1 MQSTQERKKG
11 GFARALLPPFN
22 ADLKKYDELYQQFS
36 REGYTRELCE
46 AYADAFVNN
55 RKKPAAE
62 DLVQLVSLY
71 DRVHEFSSA
80 EFYLEM
86 LSERKLSGDDKFGYC
101 IEALKVKS
109 KLGHWRDAED
119 FRTENINFMQNH
131 SEKVD
136 QSKKAKMYIA
146 LALAD
151 CAAKNYEQAGKLL
164 TAFGFKPEKRSDTT
178 LLEMMITA
186 VYICAKSGDPDSLA
200 VAVANAEA
208 AKKITEFEFPWC
220 KDYYEQCIQEASE
233 GVL

>member
-1 MQSTQERKKG
+1 MQSTQERKKS
-11 GFARALLPPFN
+11 GFAKALLPSFN
-22 ADLKKYDELYQQFS
+22 ADLKKYDEVYQQFT
-36 REGYTRELCE
+36 REGYTKALCE
-46 AYADAFVNN
+46 AYADALVND

-71 DRVHEFSSA
+71 DRLHEISSA
-80 EFYLEM
+80 EFYLDM
-86 LSERKLSGDDKFGYC
+86 LSERKLSGDEKFGYC
-101 IEALKVKS
+101 IEALKIKS
-109 KLGHWRDAED
+109 KQGHWRDAED

-136 QSKKAKMYIA
+136 QKKKAKMYIA

-164 TAFGFKPEKRSDTT
+164 TSFGFKPEGRSDTT

-200 VAVANAEA
+200 EAVANANA
-208 AKKITEFEFPWC
+208 AMKITEFEFDWG
-220 KDYYEQCIQEASE
+220 KAYYEKCIEEASQ
-233 GVL
+233 GIL

>member
-1 MQSTQERKKG
+1 
-11 GFARALLPPFN
+11 
-22 ADLKKYDELYQQFS
+22 
-36 REGYTRELCE
+36 
-46 AYADAFVNN
+46 
-55 RKKPAAE
+55 
-62 DLVQLVSLY
+62 
-71 DRVHEFSSA
+71 
-80 EFYLEM
+80 
-86 LSERKLSGDDKFGYC
+86 
-101 IEALKVKS
+101 
-109 KLGHWRDAED
+109 
-119 FRTENINFMQNH
+119 
-131 SEKVD
+131 
-136 QSKKAKMYIA
+136 MYIA

-208 AKKITEFEFPWC
+208 AKKITAFEFPWC